1 MENAICVVCRHVPEE
16 SFEEIWQDPCDK
28 CAFNLGD
35 CWAVLEE
42 FMSAVEVCT
51 DCYDVIADRDE
62 CGVVVGAEPH
72 FSKDA
77 CPRCMSSYGGDR
89 FKVYEYAFE
98 AANWDYVVQG
108 TSTGA
113 DGHAVIANVPFNGV
127 ERFTNQGDASAS
139 LVMNLELLK
148 SAGFFDF
155 KVLRVVAEDLEFLE
169 VG

>member
-1 MENAICVVCRHVPEE
+1 MENAICVVCRHVPEGDFGDVWNE
-16 SFEEIWQDPCDK
+16 PCDK

-42 FMSAVEVCT
+42 FMAAVEVCT

-62 CGVVVGAEPH
+62 CGVVVGAESH

-98 AANWDYVVQG
+98 ESNWDYVVHA
-108 TSTGA
+108 TSTGE
-113 DGHAVIANVPFNGV
+113 DGHAVRAVVPFGGV
-127 ERFTNQGDASAS
+127 ERFTNKGDASAS
-139 LVMNLELLK
+139 IVGNLALLQA
-148 SAGFFDF
+148 AGLSDF
-155 KVLRVVAEDLEFLE
+155 KVTQVIAADLEALE
-169 VG
+169 VA